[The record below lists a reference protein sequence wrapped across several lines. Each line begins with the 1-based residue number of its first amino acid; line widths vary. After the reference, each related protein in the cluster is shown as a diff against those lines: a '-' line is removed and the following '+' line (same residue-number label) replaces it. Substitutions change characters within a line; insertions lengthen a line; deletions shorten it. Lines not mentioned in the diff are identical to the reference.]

1 MIGECHGLIILTF
14 FATDAQL
21 PTRNYLDFHE
31 QERRKRKT
39 ASQREMSVKLDSS
52 ISSPMDRILRGPLQL
67 DNNSGNSRGSYTEM
81 QSDAN
86 SAIVGQFRGFSAF
99 KGSEGDSIVPQGS
112 VEQVPAMSSLLSAQ
126 EAHHTATDASSTIQ
140 KEFKE
145 QERFSTDARPNLAV
159 VSQQLHSGSIATFRG
174 SSKTDTIS
182 HTNLCNNSQS
192 QEGGSTE
199 SWLPSGTSDTNT
211 IHRSD
216 TTENREQSLAFTI
229 AHPYTRDATS
239 HSQHSLSASA
249 TLPQHTPQAHAATAA
264 DIALGISSEA
274 RNLEETNRL
283 LTRNQQVMGSHELR
297 GQANAESMLARRSK
311 EEASSAKDD
320 TEDTSRTSRSETGAV
335 SSPGTMTPLHYPS
348 GHGEQSELPTRL
360 HAPLIGTPS
369 TVSTAPSSD
378 DASLGNDYKL
388 DDSMLPQ
395 LLHMPHQRSP
405 SWDEEG
411 LFPGPSLGLYT
422 SEGQGNT
429 WMQAPAPAF
438 AAQQTWGEVQ
448 HPHQQAQQQQQQ
460 RVASFRNGPMEYG
473 YPPDSRGD
481 RNWPQQQPQG
491 QHHRHFSGE
500 PQLPF
505 LPQHGRGMSMD
516 PRQAQQQLY
525 NQQQEYGPQPTVN
538 NYQQVPRKSAYAQHG
553 PPPGQHEVHTPNTTP
568 PRNNPRNP
576 RPQGQNPHRQ
586 TPTGAASGTPHQ
598 SSSTNPSRSS
608 SEILKTLLRK
618 KACLYEPD
626 TSRAV
631 ALVTWL
637 VGSELA
643 LEYGFFSRQ
652 QLQSGVH
659 ACVADKI
666 DSGAITRTKV
676 NRCMQII
683 LNSCFHYI
691 IPRSDGTEEKGDSFR
706 AIFAQE
712 VQDSSFLLQ
721 YLPVPWNDLEV
732 KKETV
737 ILASLNDG
745 EEFPPPKKALS
756 TPKSSPKL
764 TSVNADRSPG
774 RDSTDDDNTD
784 SKRAVLLCFNENVRS
799 AEDVFRCHNEFIRDT
814 ANASHLQLSAQ
825 EWRTFFGREAARAPF
840 LWGNVG
846 IPMLTVEVQGG
857 PARQPDFLGQMSHDE
872 AGKFRTTWC
881 TKRYDHDHELCG
893 FAHVEVNNGWLRRN
907 PASHDYQEEMC
918 KYISTSGDK
927 RVGPNF
933 FVVNECPK
941 GTDCDY
947 THSLEEI
954 VYHPNRYKVN
964 VCSSTF
970 SRSGGCTLGDV
981 CPNLHPSDSTRP
993 IKKSSEGRSHTSR
1006 HGRKN
1011 DQQLQGAGTKGAT
1024 APPISSPVIYASPA
1038 PFSSFERQLAMPGL
1052 QNLFRRHSSVIRAH
1066 VRTSGKCKCCYSYF
1080 GDDWGIGDVTP
1091 SPKSRTGLPPTR
1103 RV

>member
-1 MIGECHGLIILTF
+1 VSHNNFILHQHQHQPPENQKPTPFRTQTFLTVVRVRKVEAANRGYHQAQARLIGLVLTL
-14 FATDAQL
+14 TPQKI
-21 PTRNYLDFHE
+21 E
-31 QERRKRKT
+31 
-39 ASQREMSVKLDSS
+39 
-52 ISSPMDRILRGPLQL
+52 
-67 DNNSGNSRGSYTEM
+67 NNL
-81 QSDAN
+81 
-86 SAIVGQFRGFSAF
+86 
-99 KGSEGDSIVPQGS
+99 
-112 VEQVPAMSSLLSAQ
+112 SLLRLLIPTQ
-126 EAHHTATDASSTIQ
+126 ETQRH
-140 KEFKE
+140 
-145 QERFSTDARPNLAV
+145 
-159 VSQQLHSGSIATFRG
+159 
-174 SSKTDTIS
+174 
-182 HTNLCNNSQS
+182 
-192 QEGGSTE
+192 
-199 SWLPSGTSDTNT
+199 
-211 IHRSD
+211 IHNIHYQRHC
-216 TTENREQSLAFTI
+216 R
-229 AHPYTRDATS
+229 
-239 HSQHSLSASA
+239 
-249 TLPQHTPQAHAATAA
+249 HTPQAHATAA
-264 DIALGISSEA
+264 EIALGISSET
-274 RNLEETNRL
+274 RILEENNLL
-283 LTRNQQVMGSHELR
+283 LTPRNQQAMGSHDSR
-297 GQANAESMLARRSK
+297 GHANAESTSARRSK
-311 EEASSAKDD
+311 EEASSAKED
-320 TEDTSRTSRSETGAV
+320 TEDTSRTSETGAI
-335 SSPGTMTPLHYPS
+335 SSPGAMASLQYPND
-348 GHGEQSELPTRL
+348 HGEQSELPARL
-360 HAPLIGTPS
+360 HAPMIGTPS

-378 DASLGNDYKL
+378 DASIGNDYKL

-395 LLHMPHQRSP
+395 LLHMGHQRGS
-405 SWDEEG
+405 SWGEEG
-411 LFPGPSLGLYT
+411 LLPGLSLGLYP
-422 SEGQGNT
+422 SEGQVNR

-438 AAQQTWGEVQ
+438 APQQPWVGVQ
-448 HPHQQAQQQQQQ
+448 QPQQQ
-460 RVASFRNGPMEYG
+460 RVASFRNGPIEYG
-473 YPPDSRGD
+473 YPPDSHGD
-481 RNWPQQQPQG
+481 QNWRQQQPQAH
-491 QHHRHFSGE
+491 HHRQFSGE
-500 PQLPF
+500 PQMPY
-505 LPQHGRGMSMD
+505 LPQQGRGMSMD
-516 PRQAQQQLY
+516 PRQAQQQQY
-525 NQQQEYGPQPTVN
+525 HQQQEYAAQPTLN
-538 NYQQVPRKSAYAQHG
+538 TYQQMPRKTGYAQHG
-553 PPPGQHEVHTPNTTP
+553 ASPGQHEVHAPNTTP

-576 RPQGQNPHRQ
+576 RQPGHNLHRQ

-598 SSSTNPSRSS
+598 SISTNPSRSS

-706 AIFAQE
+706 AVFAQE
-712 VQDSSFLLQ
+712 VQDSTFLLQ
-721 YLPVPWNDLEV
+721 CLPVPWNDLEV

-745 EEFPPPKKALS
+745 EEFPPPKKALG

-764 TSVNADRSPG
+764 TSVNPDRSPG
-774 RDSTDDDNTD
+774 RDSTDDDNAD

-857 PARQPDFLGQMSHDE
+857 PARQPDFLGQMSQDE

-881 TKRYDHDHELCG
+881 TKRYDHDHDLCG

-907 PASHDYQEEMC
+907 PTSHDYQDEMC
-918 KYISTSGDK
+918 KCISTSGDK

-941 GTDCDY
+941 GTDCDHA
-947 THSLEEI
+947 HSLEEI
-954 VYHPNRYKVN
+954 IYHPNRYKVN

-970 SRSGGCTLGDV
+970 SRSGGCTLGDI

-993 IKKSSEGRSHTSR
+993 IKKSSEGRSHSSR
-1006 HGRKN
+1006 HARKN
-1011 DQQLQGAGTKGAT
+1011 DQQPQGAGAKGAA
-1024 APPISSPVIYASPA
+1024 APPISSPVVYASPA

-1052 QNLFRRHSSVIRAH
+1052 QNLFRRHGSVIRAH

-1091 SPKSRTGLPPTR
+1091 SPKSRAGLPPTR

>member
-1 MIGECHGLIILTF
+1 M
-14 FATDAQL
+14 
-21 PTRNYLDFHE
+21 
-31 QERRKRKT
+31 
-39 ASQREMSVKLDSS
+39 ASQPEMSVTLDSS
-52 ISSPMDRILRGPLQL
+52 TSSPMDRVLRGPLQI
-67 DNNSGNSRGSYTEM
+67 DNNSGNGNGRGSYTAT

-86 SAIVGQFRGFSAF
+86 SAIVGQFRSFSAF
-99 KGSEGDSIVPQGS
+99 RDGEGDSIVARTP
-112 VEQVPAMSSLLSAQ
+112 VEQVPDMSSHLW
-126 EAHHTATDASSTIQ
+126 TNTSSISQ
-140 KEFKE
+140 KEFE
-145 QERFSTDARPNLAV
+145 EEDHRSFSSDTRPDLSV
-159 VSQQLHSGSIATFRG
+159 VSQQLHSGSISTSRE
-174 SSKTDTIS
+174 SKTDAIS
-182 HTNLCNNSQS
+182 HTNLFNTTRSQQSQS
-192 QEGGSTE
+192 QEGGSSE
-199 SWLPSGTSDTNT
+199 SWLPSDTSGANTINTSDT
-211 IHRSD
+211 S
-216 TTENREQSLAFTI
+216 ENREQSLAFTI
-229 AHPYTRDATS
+229 AHPYIRDATS
-239 HSQHSLSASA
+239 HSQHSLLASA
-249 TLPQHTPQAHAATAA
+249 TLPQHTPQAHLATAA
-264 DIALGISSEA
+264 EIALGISSEA
-274 RNLEETNRL
+274 RILEETNL
-283 LTRNQQVMGSHELR
+283 LWTRNQQAMGSHDSR
-297 GQANAESMLARRSK
+297 GYANAESTSARRSK
-311 EEASSAKDD
+311 EEASSAKED
-320 TEDTSRTSRSETGAV
+320 TEDTSRTSTSETGGAV
-335 SSPGTMTPLHYPS
+335 SSPGAMLPFHYP
-348 GHGEQSELPTRL
+348 GAHGEQLELPARL
-360 HAPLIGTPS
+360 HAPIIGTPS

-395 LLHMPHQRSP
+395 LLHTSHQRSS
-405 SWDEEG
+405 SWGEEE
-411 LFPGPSLGLYT
+411 LLPGISLGLHP
-422 SEGQGNT
+422 SDRQGNT
-429 WMQAPAPAF
+429 WMQAPASAF
-438 AAQQTWGEVQ
+438 APQQPWGGVQ
-448 HPHQQAQQQQQQ
+448 QPQQQIQQQQ

-491 QHHRHFSGE
+491 QQGQHHRHFSGE
-500 PQLPF
+500 PQMPF
-505 LPQHGRGMSMD
+505 LGMSMD
-516 PRQAQQQLY
+516 QQQQY
-525 NQQQEYGPQPTVN
+525 HQPQEYGLQPTVN
-538 NYQQVPRKSAYAQHG
+538 TYQQVPRKTGYAQHG
-553 PPPGQHEVHTPNTTP
+553 ASPGQHEVHTSNTTP

-576 RPQGQNPHRQ
+576 RQQGQNPHRQ
-586 TPTGAASGTPHQ
+586 TATGAASGTPHQ

-706 AIFAQE
+706 AIFAKE
-712 VQDSSFLLQ
+712 VQDSSFLLH

-732 KKETV
+732 QKETV

-764 TSVNADRSPG
+764 TCVNPDRSPG
-774 RDSTDDDNTD
+774 RDSTDDDNAD

-857 PARQPDFLGQMSHDE
+857 AARQPDFLGQMSQDE
-872 AGKFRTTWC
+872 GGKFRTTWC
-881 TKRYDHDHELCG
+881 TKRYDHDHDLCG

-907 PASHDYQEEMC
+907 PASHDYRDEMC

-933 FVVNECPK
+933 FLINECPE
-941 GTDCDY
+941 GTNCNHA
-947 THSLEEI
+947 HSLEEI
-954 VYHPNRYKVN
+954 VYHPNRYKAN

-993 IKKSSEGRSHTSR
+993 IKKASEGRSHSTR

-1011 DQQLQGAGTKGAT
+1011 DQQPQGAGSKGAT

-1052 QNLFRRHSSVIRAH
+1052 QNLFRRHGSVIRAH
-1066 VRTSGKCKCCYSYF
+1066 ARTSGKCKCCYSNF

-1091 SPKSRTGLPPTR
+1091 SPKSRAGLPPTR

>member
-1 MIGECHGLIILTF
+1 M
-14 FATDAQL
+14 
-21 PTRNYLDFHE
+21 
-31 QERRKRKT
+31 K
-39 ASQREMSVKLDSS
+39 VDSS
-52 ISSPMDRILRGPLQL
+52 MSFPMDKVLRGPLQL
-67 DNNSGNSRGSYTEM
+67 DNNSGNGRGSYTGM
-81 QSDAN
+81 HSDEN
-86 SAIVGQFRGFSAF
+86 SAIVGQFSGFSSS
-99 KGSEGDSIVPQGS
+99 KDGDGHSIVARPP
-112 VEQVPAMSSLLSAQ
+112 VEQVLPAMSSRVWAAQ
-126 EAHHTATDASSTIQ
+126 AQNATGASSTSQ
-140 KEFKE
+140 NEFKE
-145 QERFSTDARPNLAV
+145 QHHRSSDARPDLPA
-159 VSQQLHSGSIATFRG
+159 VSQKLHSASISISRE
-174 SSKTDTIS
+174 SKTDTIS
-182 HTNLCNNSQS
+182 HANLSNSNSSQS
-192 QEGGSTE
+192 QEGGSSE
-199 SWLPSGTSDTNT
+199 SWLPSGINT
-211 IHRSD
+211 INRSSTE

-229 AHPYTRDATS
+229 AHPHTRDATPP
-239 HSQHSLSASA
+239 SQHPLSA
-249 TLPQHTPQAHAATAA
+249 TLPQHTPQTHAATAA
-264 DIALGISSEA
+264 EIALGISSEA
-274 RNLEETNRL
+274 RNLEETNLL
-283 LTRNQQVMGSHELR
+283 LTRNQQAMGSHDSR
-297 GQANAESMLARRSK
+297 GHTNWRTQPESTSARRSK
-311 EEASSAKDD
+311 EEASSAKED
-320 TEDTSRTSRSETGAV
+320 TEDTSRTSETGVV
-335 SSPGTMTPLHYPS
+335 SSPGAMTPLHYPS
-348 GHGEQSELPTRL
+348 DHGEQSELPARL
-360 HAPLIGTPS
+360 HPPMVGTPS

-378 DASLGNDYKL
+378 DASIGNDYKL

-395 LLHMPHQRSP
+395 LLHMGHHRSS
-405 SWDEEG
+405 SWGEEG
-411 LFPGPSLGLYT
+411 LLPGLGLGLYP

-438 AAQQTWGEVQ
+438 VPQQPWGGVQQPQQQT
-448 HPHQQAQQQQQQ
+448 QQ
-460 RVASFRNGPMEYG
+460 RVASFRNGPIEYG
-473 YPPDSRGD
+473 YPPASRGD
-481 RNWPQQQPQG
+481 RNWPQQQPHG

-500 PQLPF
+500 PQMPF
-505 LPQHGRGMSMD
+505 LPLHGRGMSMD
-516 PRQAQQQLY
+516 PRQAQQHHQ
-525 NQQQEYGPQPTVN
+525 QQQEYGAQPTVN
-538 NYQQVPRKSAYAQHG
+538 TYQQVPRKTGYAQHG
-553 PPPGQHEVHTPNTTP
+553 APPGQHEVHTPNTTP

-576 RPQGQNPHRQ
+576 RQQGHNPHRQ
-586 TPTGAASGTPHQ
+586 TPTGAASGSPHQ

-721 YLPVPWNDLEV
+721 YLPVPWNDLKV
-732 KKETV
+732 QRDTV

-745 EEFPPPKKALS
+745 EEFPPSKKALA

-764 TSVNADRSPG
+764 TSVNPDRSPG
-774 RDSTDDDNTD
+774 RDLTDDDNAD

-825 EWRTFFGREAARAPF
+825 EWRTFFGREAAHAPY

-857 PARQPDFLGQMSHDE
+857 PTRQPDFLGQMSQDE

-881 TKRYDHDHELCG
+881 TKRYDHDHDLCG

-907 PASHDYQEEMC
+907 PASHDYQDEMC

-941 GTDCDY
+941 GTHCDHA
-947 THSLEEI
+947 HSLEEI
-954 VYHPNRYKVN
+954 VYHPSRYKVN

-970 SRSGGCTLGDV
+970 SRSGGCTAGDV

-993 IKKSSEGRSHTSR
+993 IKKSSEGRSHSSR
-1006 HGRKN
+1006 HARKN
-1011 DQQLQGAGTKGAT
+1011 DQQPQGAGAKGAT

-1052 QNLFRRHSSVIRAH
+1052 QNLFRRHGSVIRAH
-1066 VRTSGKCKCCYSYF
+1066 VRTSGKCMCCYSYF

-1091 SPKSRTGLPPTR
+1091 SPKSRPGLPPTR